1 MDSDLWPASVPLH
14 RPARYLCTI
23 PPRAHFPH
31 DAQAPKHGAH
41 HPSEI
46 AVMTSLAPLL
56 IVSAVLA
63 WAAPGAA
70 LADEYPTRSI
80 RVLVGFAPGGNVDT
94 STRIVARKLGEVLGV
109 SVVVE
114 NKAGAGGNI
123 AAEQVARA
131 PADGHTLLACGATSH
146 GANPALFAK
155 LPFDPVKDFTP
166 VTMFGTVPNVLVVN
180 PSVPATTFAEF
191 TAWMRAEPAKA
202 NMASAGIG
210 TSQHLSIELLKSM
223 TGLAAT
229 HVPYKGGAPALADV
243 LAGQVPASVS
253 GMPTALAAIKA
264 GKVRALAVTSARRSP
279 NLPQVPTL
287 AEAGVA
293 GYDVTN
299 WVGLCAP
306 AGLAPQRLNKLFS
319 ALQTALASADVSQS
333 LADVGYEPAAITP
346 SELAAFVQRDITKW
360 LKVVREA
367 GITPE

>member
-1 MDSDLWPASVPLH
+1 MTHPATLLLTSALLAAAALGH
-14 RPARYLCTI
+14 
-23 PPRAHFPH
+23 
-31 DAQAPKHGAH
+31 AQADDFPNR
-41 HPSEI
+41 P
-46 AVMTSLAPLL
+46 V
-56 IVSAVLA
+56 
-63 WAAPGAA
+63 
-70 LADEYPTRSI
+70 
-80 RVLVGFAPGGNVDT
+80 RVLVGFAPGGNIDT
-94 STRIVARKLGEVLGV
+94 STRIVARKLGDVLGV

-114 NKAGAGGNI
+114 NKPGAGGNI

-131 PADGHTLLACGATSH
+131 PADGYTLLACGATSH

-180 PSVPATTFAEF
+180 PAVPAATFAEF
-191 TAWMRAEPAKA
+191 TSWMKAEPAKA
-202 NMASAGIG
+202 NIASAGIG
-210 TSQHLSIELLKSM
+210 TSQHLAIELLKSM

-243 LAGQVPASVS
+243 MGGQVGAMVA
-253 GMPTALAAIKA
+253 GMPTALPSIKA
-264 GKVRALAVTSARRSP
+264 GKVRAIAVTSARRSP

-306 AGLAPQRLNKLFS
+306 AGLAPQRLGKLYG
-319 ALQTALASADVSQS
+319 AVQAALASTDVRQS
-333 LADVGYEPAAITP
+333 LADVGYEPAPTTP
-346 SELAAFVQRDITKW
+346 PELAAFIQRDIAKW
-360 LKVVREA
+360 LKVVRDA